1 MLEIGEWKN
10 NWKENPKKEC
20 IYVFCSPSA
29 GDVDMLWL
37 VVFTVGEGKEVATV
51 KVASAGNFN
60 VLTLF
65 FARFSNSAMWR

>member
-1 MLEIGEWKN
+1 MKVIEEKIPRKN
-10 NWKENPKKEC
+10 V
-20 IYVFCSPSA
+20 ISVFCFPSA
-29 GDVDMLWL
+29 RDVDMLWL

-65 FARFSNSAMWR
+65 FARFSSSAVWR

>member
-1 MLEIGEWKN
+1 
-10 NWKENPKKEC
+10 
-20 IYVFCSPSA
+20 
-29 GDVDMLWL
+29 MLWL

>member
-1 MLEIGEWKN
+1 M
-10 NWKENPKKEC
+10 
-20 IYVFCSPSA
+20 F
-29 GDVDMLWL
+29 WL
-37 VVFTVGEGKEVATV
+37 VVCTVGEVGEVGEVGKEVATV